1 MHLWL
6 MRHLRTCTDKWRPTA
21 TVPHNR
27 KALKLHRRYA
37 QNKAP
42 PPENSLATGGCF
54 ECNTDRVTAL
64 GWLKKAE
71 DEQI

>member
-1 MHLWL
+1 

-21 TVPHNR
+21 TVPPQ
-27 KALKLHRRYA
+27 LKSAEITLPLRSK
-37 QNKAP
+37 QSTKAP
-42 PPENSLATGGCF
+42 SLENSLATGGCF